1 VINLATVIITD
12 TTSVSKSRIQKV
24 EEGLSFISSHFN
36 PNEPIWPRTI
46 STNKTCGKQ
55 IVVNSFEEAMK
66 WFKAANFLD
75 CRISAY
81 PVYSDE
87 YIRWIGIAFIPSLL
101 LCDLDR
107 EHVTDEEFEAAA
119 VKTCQNFKEI
129 LGANHTQLWTGSG
142 YHFIQPQSVI
152 MPLESIDDFKQFAEP
167 SRRFLQFEEC
177 LMTDGK
183 ADQNHI
189 RTVSSKNCMLRV
201 PGSLNFGVCHRNDND
216 EVIGIPPEAEVR
228 VIQGWDGSRPDV
240 SHLIPRC
247 YNWLKSIEIREMK
260 ERIEADKKSMKYRR
274 WFGNNEKTTFEWI
287 EKLLNKPI
295 DTNRYYCVWRILAPY
310 LINVR
315 KLSSEEAL
323 DIIET
328 WMTKCNSV
336 KRLSFSI
343 RKVKDVL
350 KRVGAYY
357 PIAWYNLEKDNKI
370 LFQKLKDEGVIY

>member
-1 VINLATVIITD
+1 
-12 TTSVSKSRIQKV
+12 
-24 EEGLSFISSHFN
+24 
-36 PNEPIWPRTI
+36 
-46 STNKTCGKQ
+46 
-55 IVVNSFEEAMK
+55 
-66 WFKAANFLD
+66 
-75 CRISAY
+75 
-81 PVYSDE
+81 
-87 YIRWIGIAFIPSLL
+87 
-101 LCDLDR
+101 
-107 EHVTDEEFEAAA
+107 
-119 VKTCQNFKEI
+119 
-129 LGANHTQLWTGSG
+129 
-142 YHFIQPQSVI
+142 
-152 MPLESIDDFKQFAEP
+152 
-167 SRRFLQFEEC
+167 
-177 LMTDGK
+177 MTDGK

-247 YNWLKSIEIREMK
+247 YNWLKSIEMREMK